1 MAQADQ
7 TPSGPAD
14 SGDVAQE
21 LFAAVSKQLLRRGYF
36 TTEWWTTIIG
46 GALSTVLALV
56 HVNGSS
62 ATHVVAVAAPAL
74 LAGLYAI
81 TRTLHKSALA
91 TALTELFPQATQPTG
106 PGGQGSSTAQAG
118 APAAMPGGAAQSV
131 VAPPSATPIAPA
143 PPAAAAPSAALSGA
157 APPTTAEP
165 TAAIAQ
171 TDADFEFRG
180 IPPIEETDG

>member
-1 MAQADQ
+1 
-7 TPSGPAD
+7 
-14 SGDVAQE
+14 VAQE
-21 LFAAVSKQLLRRGYF
+21 LLAAVSKQLLRRGYF

-56 HVNGSS
+56 HVNASS
-62 ATHVVAVAAPAL
+62 ATHVVAVAAPAV

-91 TALTELFPQATQPTG
+91 TTLAELFPQATQPTG
-106 PGGQGSSTAQAG
+106 QAG
-118 APAAMPGGAAQSV
+118 Q
-131 VAPPSATPIAPA
+131 APPLAQ
-143 PPAAAAPSAALSGA
+143 AAAAQPATAQLAAAQPSAPHLA
-157 APPTTAEP
+157 AGQPTAAEPTAAEP

-171 TDADFEFRG
+171 TDAGFEFRG

>member
-1 MAQADQ
+1 VAQADQ
-7 TPSGPAD
+7 TPSGPPD
-14 SGDVAQE
+14 SSDIAQE
-21 LFAAVSKQLLRRGYF
+21 LLASVSKQLLRRGYF

-81 TRTLHKSALA
+81 TRTLHKSTLA
-91 TALTELFPQATQPTG
+91 STLTELFPQATQTA
-106 PGGQGSSTAQAG
+106 GQDGQ
-118 APAAMPGGAAQSV
+118 
-131 VAPPSATPIAPA
+131 APPVAQVAAVAAAS
-143 PPAAAAPSAALSGA
+143 AAAAQAAQAAAQAAAVQPSAAQPSA
-157 APPTTAEP
+157 AQPSAAQPSPAQPTV
-165 TAAIAQ
+165 AITQ

-180 IPPIEETDG
+180 IPPIEDTDG

>member
-21 LFAAVSKQLLRRGYF
+21 LLAAVSKQLLRRGYF

-56 HVNGSS
+56 HVKGSS
-62 ATHVVAVAAPAL
+62 ATHVVAVVAPAL

-81 TRTLHKSALA
+81 TRTMHKSALA
-91 TALTELFPQATQPTG
+91 TTLTELFPQATQSAG
-106 PGGQGSSTAQAG
+106 QAG
-118 APAAMPGGAAQSV
+118 Q
-131 VAPPSATPIAPA
+131 A
-143 PPAAAAPSAALSGA
+143 PPAAAPPAA
-157 APPTTAEP
+157 APAAAAPAAAAPAAAAPAAAAPAAGASPTGAEP
-165 TAAIAQ
+165 TVAIAQ
-171 TDADFEFRG
+171 TDAGFEFRG